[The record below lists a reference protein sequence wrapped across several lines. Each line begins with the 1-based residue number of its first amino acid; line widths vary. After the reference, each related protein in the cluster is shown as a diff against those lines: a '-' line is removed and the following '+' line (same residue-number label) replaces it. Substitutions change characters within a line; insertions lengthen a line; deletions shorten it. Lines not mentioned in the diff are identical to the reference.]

1 MNAGSYCRKI
11 IQGSSENHLR
21 KGPRNRGNGDDAAD
35 AADVAVAA
43 ARQGMTAKPNDNLAA
58 WLRKAMDEHEGALL
72 RYAGRILGDAERGR
86 DVVQDTFLRLLE
98 SGRDLDG
105 GRLAQWLFTVCRN
118 RCLDVFRKERRMT
131 LMSEHVERSAAGS
144 ELAPDDAAS
153 GREQAGRVSA
163 AMSALPPSQQE
174 VLRLR
179 FQNGFSYK
187 RIAGIT
193 GLTVTNVGFLIHT
206 GIQRLRRRFQVDG
219 QSGREREAR

>member
-1 MNAGSYCRKI
+1 VPLAGETPVPRFI
-11 IQGSSENHLR
+11 FGIHLR
-21 KGPRNRGNGDDAAD
+21 KDLRNRGKGDDAAD
-35 AADVAVAA
+35 VAEAA
-43 ARQGMTAKPNDNLAA
+43 ARQRMTAEPNDNLAA

-72 RYAGRILGDAERGR
+72 RYAERILGDAERGR

-105 GRLAQWLFTVCRN
+105 GRMAQWLFTVCRN

-131 LMSEHVERSAAGS
+131 LISEHVEQTHAGS
-144 ELAPDDAAS
+144 ELAPDDVVS
-153 GREQAGRVSA
+153 DREQAGRVVA
-163 AMSALPPSQQE
+163 AMSALPDNQQE

-187 RIAGIT
+187 QIAGIT

-206 GIQRLRRRFQVDG
+206 GIQRLRKRFQVDG
-219 QSGREREAR
+219 QCGREGEMQ